1 MLLLSYLEYTHLA
14 PIISRLATFNKMK
27 DEAMA
32 VPTSPTTKIHGK
44 PTMLQHRASLLP
56 PPPPP
61 MTYPPNS
68 PTHHVITRHP
78 GGSYSSPRARH
89 HGVLGM
95 QPSSPYGYKSVPVS
109 PVARRPLP
117 AVPMFETTCRV
128 GPPEPTQ
135 QRRAME
141 AAIMAERTRTIECE
155 KEEATMTA
163 DELRAVLKK
172 ERRRTAK
179 LAADLA
185 SFKCSAVQQQLESEV
200 FEEGR
205 INGLMRRVDN
215 LQHEKEKIIVALERE
230 EEMVRN
236 QNVFFCCL
244 KKRDS
249 FTDKNRVKLCSLV
262 NFYIFCC
269 SLNLSLFYTWLWYHT
284 IPQLTNNLQRKLN
297 EVRQEKTQLE
307 TQIHQEKQA
316 NSQLRAQLSD
326 LRNLQMETAQNLE
339 NQDEMEEE

>member
-1 MLLLSYLEYTHLA
+1 
-14 PIISRLATFNKMK
+14 MK
-27 DEAMA
+27 QETMA
-32 VPTSPTTKIHGK
+32 HPTTVKHDK
-44 PTMLQHRASLLP
+44 AAMLQHRASPPP

-95 QPSSPYGYKSVPVS
+95 QPLSPYGHKSVPVS
-109 PVARRPLP
+109 PVAGRPTLP
-117 AVPMFETTCRV
+117 FFETHH

-141 AAIMAERTRTIECE
+141 AAIMAERTRTNQCE

-185 SFKCSAVQQQLESEV
+185 AFKCSAVQQQLESEI

-205 INGLMRRVDN
+205 INELMRRVDN

-230 EEMVRN
+230 EEMV
-236 QNVFFCCL
+236 
-244 KKRDS
+244 S
-249 FTDKNRVKLCSLV
+249 S
-262 NFYIFCC
+262 
-269 SLNLSLFYTWLWYHT
+269 
-284 IPQLTNNLQRKLN
+284 
-297 EVRQEKTQLE
+297 
-307 TQIHQEKQA
+307 
-316 NSQLRAQLSD
+316 
-326 LRNLQMETAQNLE
+326 
-339 NQDEMEEE
+339 